1 MKAVDLRGKKGKEL
15 ADLLK
20 KAQEDV
26 EKSVS
31 EVLQGK
37 TKDTS
42 RTKKLR
48 RQVAR
53 IKTVLAEKQVIAE
66 MESVKKKENKDAK
79 ENI

>member
-1 MKAVDLRGKKGKEL
+1 MKAVDLRGKKEKEL
-15 ADLLK
+15 LDQLK

-42 RTKKLR
+42 KTKKLR

-53 IKTVLAEKQVIAE
+53 IKTILAEKQVIAE
-66 MESVKKKENKDAK
+66 MESAKKKEDKDAK